1 MVDIVTELGRYA
13 KSLDKSNFVKE
24 RRHDAKGAPAASAVA
39 GGYEIL

>member
-24 RRHDAKGAPAASAVA
+24 RRHRADKRRRPRP
-39 GGYEIL
+39 L